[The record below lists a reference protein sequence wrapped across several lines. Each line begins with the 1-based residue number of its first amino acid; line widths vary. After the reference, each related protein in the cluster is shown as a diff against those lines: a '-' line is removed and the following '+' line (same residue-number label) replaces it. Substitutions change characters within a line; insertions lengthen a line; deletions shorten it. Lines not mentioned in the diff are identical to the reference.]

1 MPVEIVASEGLL
13 ILKFEFENEARKD
26 VVEAKESK
34 KEISNFDFIRQLG
47 RGRFLNWGKLI
58 KIMGKRNPF

>member
-13 ILKFEFENEARKD
+13 ISKFEFENEARKD

-47 RGRFLNWGKLI
+47 RGRFLN
-58 KIMGKRNPF
+58 

>member
-13 ILKFEFENEARKD
+13 ISKFEFENEARKD

-34 KEISNFDFIRQLG
+34 KKSPILILFVSLGGEDFLTG
-47 RGRFLNWGKLI
+47 ES
-58 KIMGKRNPF
+58 

>member
-13 ILKFEFENEARKD
+13 ISKFEFENEARKD

-34 KEISNFDFIRQLG
+34 K
-47 RGRFLNWGKLI
+47 
-58 KIMGKRNPF
+58 RNLQF